1 MTAELLD
8 IIAANGLLQG
18 LPLLVLALLRP
29 FGLMFGFLPFYW
41 AFGPDAMIRTS
52 IALTIGLPTLA
63 ASATE
68 IDQLITQGGFAQMAI
83 IAPKEV
89 ALGLLLGFFLSLPFW
104 ALRYA
109 GAIIATYKGEADG
122 GFETPQ
128 DGTITSIERLFEV
141 IAIAAFVY
149 AGGFWLTVTTL
160 YSTYDIWPLT
170 SAMPSIDPMATTI
183 LFDALN
189 ATLMITV
196 QTALPLL
203 IILFLVDF
211 VLSIGARMA
220 RRYQLGDMAFLLKN
234 LTVLLLLPVIVY
246 MVWRINTDID
256 AASVAGFDILRAM
269 LQ

>member
-1 MTAELLD
+1 MTDLLD
-8 IIAANGLLQG
+8 IIATNGVLQG

-52 IALTIGLPTLA
+52 IALTIGIPTLA
-63 ASATE
+63 ASTAE
-68 IDQLITQGGFAQMAI
+68 INQLVVDGGFANMAL
-83 IAPKEV
+83 IASKEV
-89 ALGLLLGFFLSLPFW
+89 AIGLLLGFFLSLPFW

-109 GAIIATYKGEADG
+109 GAMIATYKGEADG

-149 AGGFWLTVTTL
+149 AGGFWLTISTL
-160 YSTYDIWPLT
+160 YSTYDIWPLNR
-170 SAMPSIDPMATTI
+170 AVPSIDPMATTA
-183 LFDALN
+183 LMDALSM
-189 ATLMITV
+189 TLTIMV

-203 IILFLVDF
+203 IVLFLVEF

-220 RRYQLGDMAFLLKN
+220 KRYQLGDMIFLLKN
-234 LTVLLLLPVIVY
+234 LITLLLLPVVVY
-246 MVWRINTDID
+246 MLWMIHTDID
-256 AASVAGFDILRAM
+256 MAAMAGLDILRGV
-269 LQ
+269 LE